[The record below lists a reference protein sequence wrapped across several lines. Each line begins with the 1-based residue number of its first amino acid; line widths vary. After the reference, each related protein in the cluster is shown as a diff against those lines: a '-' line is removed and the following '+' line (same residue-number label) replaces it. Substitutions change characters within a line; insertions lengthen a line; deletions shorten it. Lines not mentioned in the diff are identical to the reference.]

1 MCMEDLLTKNGAEKF
16 TAFQFYAKFTTYYF
30 CAKLPLYRRTLLPP
44 EV

>member
-1 MCMEDLLTKNGAEKF
+1 MFMEDLLTKIGAEKF
-16 TAFQFYAKFTTYYF
+16 TTFQFYAKFTTYYF